1 VKDNTMMHTIYYPIS
16 QIGIH
21 IPIIGKPI
29 FMGQCNWTG
38 NYHEITVDQF
48 YKTLVGSGDEVHK
61 LSFTDNIGMIDPITQ
76 TVTIRYDLMNTPPS
90 DQAMMDA
97 CIANLLIKRLT
108 EMKVLPAAESQGEQ
122 HDGDDNDPFN

>member
-1 VKDNTMMHTIYYPIS
+1 VKYNTMMHTIYYPIA

-29 FMGQCNWTG
+29 FVGQCNWTR
-38 NYHEITVDQF
+38 NYHEISVDQF
-48 YKTLVGSGDEVHK
+48 YKTLVGSGDELHK
-61 LSFTDNIGMIDPITQ
+61 LSFTDNIG
-76 TVTIRYDLMNTPPS
+76 LMNTPPS

-108 EMKVLPAAESQGEQ
+108 EMKVLPTAESQGEQ
-122 HDGDDNDPFN
+122 HDGDGNDPFN